1 MYKVKY
7 QEKDLEFTK
16 MKRSLDEAQDS
27 SVIES
32 MIKLSQ
38 ERFGYVQALTDCH
51 TAVASIN
58 KAIGVKDYIKD
69 E

>member
-1 MYKVKY
+1 MGNL
-7 QEKDLEFTK
+7 QENDFEFVK
-16 MKRSLDEAQDS
+16 MKRGLDEVQDS

-51 TAVASIN
+51 TSIASIN
-58 KAIGVKDYIKD
+58 KAVGLEDYYKD